1 MMRRRP
7 VVAYPVIF
15 KYVDGEAGPFIS
27 VRSPNL
33 PGLVVGASDARC
45 ALRDTEAGIA
55 RLLACPPYPAVE
67 NLMLGDWPPTRKSSW
82 FRWTSTNG
90 VTDRGWNYKLT
101 GITKSGVATIDVA
114 APLFVIAVMIYPSS

>member
-1 MMRRRP
+1 MSDRSKLTVCIGVGVNKSFGGVAMMRRRP

-33 PGLVVGASDARC
+33 PGLVVAASDARC

-67 NLMLGDWPPTRKSSW
+67 NPNAWRLAPNEEVVLVSVDLDQWRHGSW
-82 FRWTSTNG
+82 
-90 VTDRGWNYKLT
+90 VEL
-101 GITKSGVATIDVA
+101 
-114 APLFVIAVMIYPSS
+114 